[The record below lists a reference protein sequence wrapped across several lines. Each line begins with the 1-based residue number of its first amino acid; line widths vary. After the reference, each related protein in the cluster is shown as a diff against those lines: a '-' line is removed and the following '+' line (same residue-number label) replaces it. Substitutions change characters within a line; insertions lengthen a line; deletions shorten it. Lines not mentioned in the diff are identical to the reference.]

1 MNKSNL
7 PNCESEAAACPTT
20 WSPLKGYER
29 PKFDLNFLCW
39 LIGLAVIWLAVAPWL
54 NWYSLAVFTVM
65 ELTFLFGCWR
75 TRWATLAIVPAMVA
89 PYIWIFANQV
99 HGWDEYR
106 RLWLAK
112 LFELPGMVTPVVM
125 RTLGAGGEIQDG
137 LASAITAALLFLL
150 LVTGARINRQWL
162 LAMAF
167 LCLNLNLLSSLVA
180 WAMYKQG

>member
-1 MNKSNL
+1 
-7 PNCESEAAACPTT
+7 
-20 WSPLKGYER
+20 
-29 PKFDLNFLCW
+29 
-39 LIGLAVIWLAVAPWL
+39 V
-54 NWYSLAVFTVM
+54 
-65 ELTFLFGCWR
+65 
-75 TRWATLAIVPAMVA
+75 
-89 PYIWIFANQV
+89 NQV

-112 LFELPGMVTPVVM
+112 LLELPGLVTPVAI
-125 RTLGAGGEIQDG
+125 RALGGGGEIQDG

-167 LCLNLNLLSSLVA
+167 LCLNLNLLNSLIA